1 MSEILSD
8 IQVLIEVIARRGP
21 VLRATSL
28 MKEEDKRGKDCENPA
43 QPPQIENFLLLQG
56 AGGHVA
62 LARL

>member
-1 MSEILSD
+1 
-8 IQVLIEVIARRGP
+8 
-21 VLRATSL
+21 
-28 MKEEDKRGKDCENPA
+28 MKKENKRGKSSENPA